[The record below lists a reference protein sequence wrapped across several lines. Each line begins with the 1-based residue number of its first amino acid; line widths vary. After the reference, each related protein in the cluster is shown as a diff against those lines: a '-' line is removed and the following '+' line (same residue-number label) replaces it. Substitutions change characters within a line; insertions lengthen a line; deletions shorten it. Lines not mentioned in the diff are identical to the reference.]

1 MALSPVA
8 AGRPERT
15 YRYYTCFSLAHYG
28 THGCPAGRLPADQAD
43 TAVLRALAAFYTQD
57 TSLIT
62 AAITRGQA
70 HSTGRQAEADAIT
83 AQIKNKETA
92 IARYHTALENGT
104 MDDTTAGPR
113 LAALRDEI
121 ALLHARH
128 GELTDTIDTTTPP
141 PAAALT
147 HLATRSPG
155 RCGGTR

>member
-15 YRYYTCFSLAHYG
+15 YRYYTCFSLA
-28 THGCPAGRLPADQAD
+28 
-43 TAVLRALAAFYTQD
+43 AFYTQD
-57 TSLIT
+57 TRLIT
-62 AAITRGQA
+62 AATTPAQA

-128 GELTDTIDTTTPP
+128 GELTDTIDTTTTP

-147 HLATRSPG
+147 
-155 RCGGTR
+155 